1 VNYTVAAVLAVLTV
15 VVLDLVV
22 FRTKLLLRKAFWTA
36 YAIVLFFQLIVNGLL
51 TGLPIVRYD
60 PSRIAGLRIIYAPFE
75 DVLFGFALV
84 TLTLVLW
91 VWAGRVG
98 VNRDAPGQT
107 RAARPVLPGHG
118 GPTRPGPGG

>member
-1 VNYTVAAVLAVLTV
+1 VNYTVAAVLGIVAV
-15 VVLDLVV
+15 VVLDLLV

-60 PSRIAGLRIIYAPFE
+60 PSRIAGLQIVYAPVE
-75 DVLFGFALV
+75 DLLFGFAMV

-98 VNRDAPGQT
+98 VNRDATEPR
-107 RAARPVLPGHG
+107 RAARPHLPGRG
-118 GPTRPGPGG
+118 GPTRPGAGG